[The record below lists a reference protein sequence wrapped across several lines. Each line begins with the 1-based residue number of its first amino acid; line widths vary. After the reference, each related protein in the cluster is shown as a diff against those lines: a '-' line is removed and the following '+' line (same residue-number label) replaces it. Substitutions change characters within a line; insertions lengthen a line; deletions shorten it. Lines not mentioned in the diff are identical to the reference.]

1 MDFLKE
7 KFVITKMKGG
17 CGFPQNM
24 MNKPKQIP
32 KRKEIPEKYKWKL
45 EKMYKNDDLWEKD
58 RTYIK
63 EKVKEVTKYR
73 GKLGDSSHNLL
84 EALKL
89 QDEISLKLENVFVYA
104 RMRKDED
111 NTVTKYQAMTD
122 QAQGLGVQVQSNLS
136 FMIPEI
142 TSISEEKIKAF
153 LNENEKLRGYTFY
166 LQEIL
171 RQKEHILSKEEEQ
184 LLAQMGELSAAPQN
198 IFGMINNADIKFPTI
213 KDENNEEV
221 EVTKGRYI
229 KFLESSDRRV
239 RKDAFKALYSSYE
252 KQKNTI
258 SSTLNYSVKKDAFYA
273 RVRKYPSALHA
284 SLDGDNI
291 PVDVYD
297 NLIEAVEGHLDAMY
311 KYVSLR
317 KKALGV
323 EKLHMYDLYT
333 PIVKEVDIKI
343 PYEEAKEKVKEG
355 LKPLGKDYTSIL
367 EKGFNEGWIDVYE
380 NEGKTSGAYSFGTY
394 TSPPYVLLNHQD
406 TVHDMFTIAHEMG
419 HSLHS
424 YYSHENQPYV
434 YGGYTIFVAEVASTV
449 NEALL
454 MEHLLENTKDENMKM
469 YLMNHY
475 LEQFRGTVY
484 RQTMFAKF
492 EKIIHEKAEKGEALT
507 PEDLCEIYEALNKK
521 YYGPDIVIDDEIK
534 MEWARIPHFYNA
546 YYVYKYATGYS
557 AAVSLSQKILK
568 EGEPA
573 VEKYLNFLK
582 GGGSDYPINL
592 LKGAGV
598 DMTTTEPIHHALKV
612 FEKLVD
618 EMENMMK

>member
-1 MDFLKE
+1 
-7 KFVITKMKGG
+7 
-17 CGFPQNM
+17 
-24 MNKPKQIP
+24 MNKSKQIP
-32 KRKEIPEKYKWKL
+32 KRKDIPQKYKWKL
-45 EKMYKNDDLWEKD
+45 EQMYENDELWEKD
-58 RTYIK
+58 ILDIKQKVGEAAKYI
-63 EKVKEVTKYR
+63 
-73 GKLGDSSHNLL
+73 GKLGKSSESLL

-122 QAQGLGVQVQSNLS
+122 KAQGLAVEVQSTLS
-136 FMIPEI
+136 FMVPEI
-142 TSISEEKIKAF
+142 TAIPEDRIRLF
-153 LNENEKLRGYTFY
+153 LNENEGLKLYAFY
-166 LQEIL
+166 LEEIL

-184 LLAQMGELSAAPQN
+184 ILAQMGELAAAPKN

-213 KDENNEEV
+213 IDENGEEV

-258 SSTLNYSVKKDAFYA
+258 ASTLNYSVKKDAFYA
-273 RVRKYPSALHA
+273 RVRKYPSSLHA
-284 SLDGDNI
+284 ALDGDNI
-291 PVDVYD
+291 PVAVYT
-297 NLIEAVEGHLDAMY
+297 NLIDAVEKHLDAMY
-311 KYVSLR
+311 RYVRLR

-333 PIVKEVDIKI
+333 PIIKEVNIKV

-355 LKPLGKDYTSIL
+355 LKPLGKEYIEIL

-380 NEGKTSGAYSFGTY
+380 NEGKTSGAYSFGSY
-394 TSPPYVLLNHQD
+394 TSPPYVLLNYQD
-406 TVHDMFTIAHEMG
+406 TIHDIFTIAHEMG

-424 YYSHENQPYV
+424 YYSHKNQPYI

-454 MEHLLENTKDENMKM
+454 MEHLLKNSKDINTKM

-475 LEQFRGTVY
+475 LEQFRGTVF

-507 PEDLCEIYEALNKK
+507 PETLCEIYIDLNKK
-521 YYGPDIVIDDEIK
+521 YYGQDLVIDDEIK

-546 YYVYKYATGYS
+546 YYVYKYATGY
-557 AAVSLSQKILK
+557 AAAISLSQKILK
-568 EGEPA
+568 EGDVA
-573 VEKYLNFLK
+573 VERYLSFLK

-598 DMTTTEPIHHALKV
+598 DMTTTEPIHNALKV

-618 EMENMMK
+618 EMEKMLK